1 MAAGPKSA
9 PQGGGQYSELV
20 QRLGQIVEA
29 LEGGELSLE
38 ASLDRFAEGV
48 SLVKQGEALLAQ
60 AEKRIEQLLSDDG
73 RTAPLKVPESSPP
86 APALAA
92 RATPQKKP
100 APSQDELDDVPF

>member
-1 MAAGPKSA
+1 MSSSPKSA
-9 PQGGGQYSELV
+9 PPGQGQYADLV

-48 SLVKQGEALLAQ
+48 NLVKQGEALLAQ

-73 RTAPLKVPESSPP
+73 RTVPLTLPEAAPAAPP
-86 APALAA
+86 APS
-92 RATPQKKP
+92 RGPTRKPTPG
-100 APSQDELDDVPF
+100 QDELDDVPF